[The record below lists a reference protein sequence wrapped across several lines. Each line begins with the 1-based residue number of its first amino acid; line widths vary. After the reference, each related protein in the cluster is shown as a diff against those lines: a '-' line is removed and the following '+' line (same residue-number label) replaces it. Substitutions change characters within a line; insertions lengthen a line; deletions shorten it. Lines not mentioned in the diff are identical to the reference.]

1 MALVTRPV
9 LSLPHAARQKI
20 AQKTTVIVE
29 EKCLNAHMY
38 NKEFSAVLL
47 DIHEKGGTISVNHCG
62 KIEKVSNSITSEKES
77 KTVLRT
83 LCALSFLDRY
93 QDTPIINNVFCKLNG
108 LIMKP
113 QWTMFHQLEEECSE
127 LLTRMGTIENLR
139 SLDTDLICL
148 LCTLCRWKSANP
160 TITDLLFEVG
170 RSVWPYMNR
179 SLWDSEPFVDFVC
192 DILEVVGSRLEQAH
206 PKNFKTAWKVIH
218 KNVIGVSTTAYS
230 RLRLLSVVEHKNR
243 MWSLP
248 EEVRGFYNQLYK
260 EVCRS
265 YFCLLIYSNGPC
277 SIKSPGQY
285 PGGKSY

>member
-93 QDTPIINNVFCKLNG
+93 QDTPIINNVF
-108 LIMKP
+108 
-113 QWTMFHQLEEECSE
+113 
-127 LLTRMGTIENLR
+127 
-139 SLDTDLICL
+139 
-148 LCTLCRWKSANP
+148 AN
-160 TITDLLFEVG
+160 
-170 RSVWPYMNR
+170 
-179 SLWDSEPFVDFVC
+179 
-192 DILEVVGSRLEQAH
+192 
-206 PKNFKTAWKVIH
+206 
-218 KNVIGVSTTAYS
+218 
-230 RLRLLSVVEHKNR
+230 
-243 MWSLP
+243 
-248 EEVRGFYNQLYK
+248 
-260 EVCRS
+260 
-265 YFCLLIYSNGPC
+265 
-277 SIKSPGQY
+277 
-285 PGGKSY
+285 